1 MKTFRSITI
10 LAFAIIVLVS
20 VVGCAPKQ
28 PAGPVTIRV
37 LSMEQAGPT
46 VDEMNAIVGEFNQ
59 ANPNIKVEIEYVSY
73 DALHDKITTAMAST
87 PPAYDVFLVDDI
99 WYAEFAKAGYV
110 MDATNRITKDM
121 RDKIF
126 TSAWDITTVDG
137 KVYGMPW
144 LLDEKYFFYNE
155 KLLQEAGFSAPPK
168 TWEELVEQSKVIKE
182 KGIVEYPIVW
192 SWGQYEAAIC
202 DWVILLYGNG
212 GSLVDTSG
220 APAFNNEA
228 GVKTLTWMIQTID
241 EGITNPA
248 SVSYVEED
256 VRNVFS
262 QGKAVFAVNWN
273 YMYDLVNFNTEE
285 SQVTGQIKMA
295 LMPAFEGSGVE
306 SASINGS
313 MGFSVAATSP
323 NQDAAWKYVEFL
335 TSEDIQNRYSGH
347 LLPIWQTS
355 FQGENLTKLQGYTP
369 ANETTVP
376 MFNAQFPYAHV
387 RPKVPYY
394 PEASKALQLA
404 LQEALTK
411 QKTPEQALND
421 AAAKWVELAK

>member
-1 MKTFRSITI
+1 M
-10 LAFAIIVLVS
+10 AS
-20 VVGCAPKQ
+20 VIGCAPQQ

-37 LSMEQAGPT
+37 LSMEQAGAT
-46 VDEMNAIVGEFNQ
+46 VDEMNAIVGEFNT
-59 ANPNIKVEIEYVSY
+59 ANPDIMVEIEYVSY
-73 DALHDKITTAMAST
+73 DALHDKITTSMAST
-87 PPAYDVFLVDDI
+87 PPAYDVFLADDI
-99 WYAEFAKAGYV
+99 WYAEFSKAGYV
-110 MDATNRITKDM
+110 MDATDRITQDM

-126 TSAWDITTVDG
+126 AAAWDITTVDG

-155 KLLQEAGFSAPPK
+155 KLLNEAGFSAPPT
-168 TWEELVEQSKVIKE
+168 TWEELVEQSIAIKE
-182 KGIVEYPIVW
+182 QGIAEYPIVW

-212 GSLVDTSG
+212 GSLMDASG

-228 GVKTLTWMIQTID
+228 GVETLNWMIQSID
-241 EGITNPA
+241 DGITNPA
-248 SVSYVEED
+248 SISYVEED

-273 YMYDLVNFNTEE
+273 YMYDLVNFNTDE

-295 LMPAFEGSGVE
+295 LMPAFAGSGVE

-323 NQDAAWKYVEFL
+323 NKDAAWKYVEFL
-335 TSEDIQNRYSGH
+335 TSEDVQNRYSAH

-355 FQGENLTKLQGYTP
+355 FEGENLTKLEGYTP
-369 ANETTVP
+369 ANATTVP
-376 MFNAQFPYAHV
+376 MFNAQFPFAHV

-394 PEASKALQLA
+394 PEASKTLQLA

-421 AAAKWVELAK
+421 AAAKWVDLAK

>member
-1 MKTFRSITI
+1 MKAIRSMFFV
-10 LAFAIIVLVS
+10 LAAIVLLAGA
-20 VVGCAPKQ
+20 VGCQ
-28 PAGPVTIRV
+28 PQQAAGPETVRV
-37 LSMEQAGPT
+37 LTMEQAGPT
-46 VDEMNAIVGEFNQ
+46 VDEMNAIVGEFNA

-73 DALHDKITTAMAST
+73 DALHDKITTAMTST

-99 WYAEFAKAGYV
+99 WYAEFGKAGYSLDV
-110 MDATNRITKDM
+110 TDRITQDM
-121 RDKIF
+121 KDKIF
-126 TSAWDITTVDG
+126 PASWDITTVG
-137 KVYGMPW
+137 GTVYGMPW

-155 KLLQEAGFSAPPK
+155 ELLKQAGFDAPPA
-168 TWEELVEQSKVIKE
+168 TWEELLAQAKVLKDQ
-182 KGIVEYPIVW
+182 GIVEYPIVW

-212 GSLVDTSG
+212 GSLVDDKG
-220 APAFNNEA
+220 APAFNSPI
-228 GVKTLTWMIQTID
+228 GVETLTWMIQSID
-241 EGITNPA
+241 DGYTNPA
-248 SVSYVEED
+248 SISYVEED

-262 QGKAVFAVNWN
+262 QGKAAYAVNWN
-273 YMYDLVNFNTEE
+273 YMYDLVNFNTDE
-285 SQVTGQIKMA
+285 SQVTGKIKMS

-313 MGFSVAATSP
+313 MGFSVAATSL
-323 NQDAAWKYVEFL
+323 NKDAAWKYIEFL
-335 TSEDIQNRYSGH
+335 TSESIQNKYSAH
-347 LLPIWQTS
+347 LLPIWKTS
-355 FQGENLTKLQGYTP
+355 FEGENLTKLQGYTP
-369 ANETTVP
+369 ASAVTVP
-376 MFNAQFPYAHV
+376 MFNQQFPFAHV

>member
-1 MKTFRSITI
+1 
-10 LAFAIIVLVS
+10 
-20 VVGCAPKQ
+20 
-28 PAGPVTIRV
+28 
-37 LSMEQAGPT
+37 MEQAGAT
-46 VDEMNAIVGEFNQ
+46 VDEMNAIVGEFNT
-59 ANPNIKVEIEYVSY
+59 ANPDVMVEIEYVSY
-73 DALHDKITTAMAST
+73 DALHDKITTSMAST
-87 PPAYDVFLVDDI
+87 PPAYDVFLADDI
-99 WYAEFAKAGYV
+99 WYAEFSKAGYV
-110 MDATNRITKDM
+110 MDATDRITQDM

-126 TSAWDITTVDG
+126 AAAWDITTVDG

-155 KLLQEAGFSAPPK
+155 KLLNEAGFSAPPT
-168 TWEELVEQSKVIKE
+168 TWEELVEQSIAIKDQ
-182 KGIVEYPIVW
+182 GIAEYPIVW

-212 GSLVDTSG
+212 GSLMDASG

-228 GVKTLTWMIQTID
+228 GVETLNWMIQSID
-241 EGITNPA
+241 DGITNPA
-248 SVSYVEED
+248 SISYVEED

-273 YMYDLVNFNTEE
+273 YMYDLVNFNTDE

-295 LMPAFEGSGVE
+295 LMPAFAGSGVE

-323 NQDAAWKYVEFL
+323 NKDAAWKYVEFL
-335 TSEDIQNRYSGH
+335 TSEDVQNRYSAH

-355 FQGENLTKLQGYTP
+355 FEGENLTKLEGYTP
-369 ANETTVP
+369 ANATTVP
-376 MFNAQFPYAHV
+376 MFNAQFPFAHV

-394 PEASKALQLA
+394 PEASKTLQLA

-421 AAAKWVELAK
+421 AAAKWVDLAK

>member
-1 MKTFRSITI
+1 MKTFRSIMALAFTFII
-10 LAFAIIVLVS
+10 LAS
-20 VVGCAPKQ
+20 VMGCAPKQ
-28 PAGPVTIRV
+28 TTGPVIIRV

-46 VDEMNAIVGEFNQ
+46 VEEMNAIVGEFNQ
-59 ANPNIKVEIEYVSY
+59 VNPDIKVEIEYVSY

-110 MDATNRITKDM
+110 MDATSRITQDM

-126 TSAWDITTVDG
+126 ISAWDITTVEG

-144 LLDEKYFFYNE
+144 LLDQKYFFYNE

-182 KGIVEYPIVW
+182 KGIAEYPIVW

-202 DWVILLYGNG
+202 DWVTLLYGNG
-212 GSLVDTSG
+212 GSLVDASG
-220 APAFNNEA
+220 APAFNNES
-228 GVKTLTWMIQTID
+228 GVKTLSWMIQTID

-262 QGKAVFAVNWN
+262 QGKAVYAVNWN

-306 SASINGS
+306 SATINGS

>member
-1 MKTFRSITI
+1 MKAIRTITI
-10 LAFAIIVLVS
+10 SIFAIILLAS
-20 VVGCAPKQ
+20 AAGCAPQQ
-28 PAGPVTIRV
+28 PAGPVSIRV

-46 VDEMNAIVGEFNQ
+46 VDEMNAIVDEFNT
-59 ANPNIKVEIEYVSY
+59 ANPDITVEIEYVSY
-73 DALHDKITTAMAST
+73 DALHDKITTSMAST
-87 PPAYDVFLVDDI
+87 PPAYDVFLADDI
-99 WYAEFAKAGYV
+99 WYAEFSKAGYL
-110 MDATNRITKDM
+110 MDATDRITQDM
-121 RDKIF
+121 RDKVF
-126 TSAWDITTVDG
+126 AAAWDITTVDG

-155 KLLQEAGFSAPPK
+155 NLLNEAGFDAPPA
-168 TWEELVEQSKVIKE
+168 TWEELVEQSRVIKE

-212 GSLVDTSG
+212 GSLVDANG

-228 GVKTLTWMIQTID
+228 GIETLNWMIQSID
-241 EGITNPA
+241 DGITNPA

-285 SQVTGQIKMA
+285 SQVTGQVKMA
-295 LMPAFEGSGVE
+295 LMPAFAGSGVE

-323 NQDAAWKYVEFL
+323 NMDEAWKFVEFL
-335 TSEDIQNRYSGH
+335 TSEDVQNRYSAH
-347 LLPIWQTS
+347 LLPIWQSS
-355 FQGENLTKLQGYTP
+355 FQGENLSKLESYTP
-369 ANETTVP
+369 ANATTVP

-387 RPKVPYY
+387 RPKVSYY

-411 QKTPEQALND
+411 QKSPEQALND
-421 AAAKWVELAK
+421 AAAKWVDLAK

>member
-1 MKTFRSITI
+1 MKAIRSFTI
-10 LAFAIIVLVS
+10 LAFAIILMAS
-20 VVGCAPKQ
+20 AAGCAPQQ
-28 PAGPVTIRV
+28 PAGPVTVRV
-37 LSMEQAGPT
+37 LSMEQAGAT
-46 VDEMNAIVGEFNQ
+46 VDEMNAIVGEFNK
-59 ANPNIKVEIEYVSY
+59 ANPDVMVEIEYVSY
-73 DALHDKITTAMAST
+73 DALHDKITTSMAST
-87 PPAYDVFLVDDI
+87 PPAYDVFLADDI

-110 MDATNRITKDM
+110 MDATDRVTQDM
-121 RDKIF
+121 RDKVF
-126 TSAWDITTVDG
+126 AAAWDITTVDG

-144 LLDEKYFFYNE
+144 LLDQKYFFYNE
-155 KLLQEAGFSAPPK
+155 KLLADAGFSAPPK
-168 TWEELVEQSKVIKE
+168 SWEELVEQSKAIKE
-182 KGIVEYPIVW
+182 KGIAEYPIVW

-212 GSLVDTSG
+212 GSLVDASG

-228 GVKTLTWMIQTID
+228 GVNTLNWMIQSID
-241 EGITNPA
+241 EGISNPA

-273 YMYDLVNFNTEE
+273 YMFDLVNFNTEE

-295 LMPAFEGSGVE
+295 LMPAFAGSGVE
-306 SASINGS
+306 SSSINGS

-323 NQDAAWKYVEFL
+323 NKDAAWKYVEFL
-335 TSEDIQNRYSGH
+335 TSEDVQNRYSAH

-355 FQGENLTKLQGYTP
+355 FEGENLTKLESYTP
-369 ANETTVP
+369 AAATTVP
-376 MFNAQFPYAHV
+376 MFNAQFPFAHV

-421 AAAKWVELAK
+421 AAAKWVDLAK